1 VTLDII
7 GLAGFG
13 HDYQSVKQ
21 DAPQYG
27 HLLVSGLGTPQHS
40 KGGS

>member
-21 DAPQYG
+21 DVPAYD
-27 HLLVSGLGTPQHS
+27 HLLVS
-40 KGGS
+40 KGGPCFEWVC